1 MLVLRATSLV
11 LIASSRMAGN
21 RQRGTANQLAG
32 VGHVTKVNARAQSGA
47 GRRTLTKS
55 FYYPIRG
62 WAKIIF
68 IFEIGDLFLF
78 YWTKAIRN

>member
-1 MLVLRATSLV
+1 MYTPVSLV
-11 LIASSRMAGN
+11 FRCVCVGGATQR
-21 RQRGTANQLAG
+21 RGTPGVVSQSAHGILSANQLTG

-62 WAKIIF
+62 WAKKKNYI
-68 IFEIGDLFLF
+68 
-78 YWTKAIRN
+78 